1 MCSKHAFTWCQ
12 GSEFQLS
19 NFEVFPPK
27 CEVLLLTGLCFQST
41 RREEIIKKASH
52 FQVTCGIKWY
62 NLPNIILFR
71 KLGEDYASARAQFQ
85 ISLNGAT
92 VVEVKPLLRDSE
104 ASINKCYPLLAL
116 RKSSML
122 FGLSIYIRRNFL
134 WFSLDFLRELTV
146 N

>member
-1 MCSKHAFTWCQ
+1 MNASAQNMFSRDVKR
-12 GSEFQLS
+12 LS
-19 NFEVFPPK
+19 FRCRTLKFSRPI
-27 CEVLLLTGLCFQST
+27 LTGICFQST

-134 WFSLDFLRELTV
+134 
-146 N
+146 